1 MNDGGGRRGDVNRGA
16 VLRAKAFAL
25 DLDEGGQAGESPLD
39 LSPLGHEA
47 AAVPQK
53 GLLVLFLGQGSQLS
67 TDNAFGPAVGGA
79 LDAAKRGHRVAEAT
93 EHCGHWNVHPG
104 NDLADVRAA
113 MDLLE
118 GHPAPDLQVAQLVV
132 DEGGCVHALA
142 AYGSDQGIS
151 WKMTTRH
158 VANPRRP

>member
-1 MNDGGGRRGDVNRGA
+1 
-16 VLRAKAFAL
+16 
-25 DLDEGGQAGESPLD
+25 
-39 LSPLGHEA
+39 
-47 AAVPQK
+47 
-53 GLLVLFLGQGSQLS
+53 
-67 TDNAFGPAVGGA
+67 
-79 LDAAKRGHRVAEAT
+79 
-93 EHCGHWNVHPG
+93 
-104 NDLADVRAA
+104 